1 MKNPLAIWLTALWFL
16 LAVGM
21 TTRMHNGQDVRAAA
35 FETVKSP
42 VTKVRWYGPEYDG
55 KLTASGTVFNH
66 RDMTFAS
73 KTLPF
78 GTRVLVNYGDKSV
91 VVTCTDRGPN
101 HIELTKGAFAQ
112 LAEPAIGV
120 INATYYIYE

>member
-1 MKNPLAIWLTALWFL
+1 MNNPVPLFLVLTMLAIAIP
-16 LAVGM
+16 G
-21 TTRMHNGQDVRAAA
+21 RQQNGHDVRAAA

-42 VTKVRWYGPEYDG
+42 TTKVRWYGTEYDG
-55 KLTASGTVFNH
+55 KITANGSVFNH

-78 GTRVLVNYGDKSV
+78 GTKVLVSFGDKSV
-91 VVTCTDRGPN
+91 VVTCTDRGPG

-112 LAEPAIGV
+112 LADPRVGV